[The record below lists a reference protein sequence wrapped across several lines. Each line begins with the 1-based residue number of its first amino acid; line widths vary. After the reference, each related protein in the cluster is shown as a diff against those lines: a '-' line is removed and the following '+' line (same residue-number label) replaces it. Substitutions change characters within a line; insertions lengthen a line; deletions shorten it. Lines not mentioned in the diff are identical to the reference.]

1 MTDLPMLPALPPEVF
16 RAPPAVYAVGRNY
29 CITLIPATRCVV
41 WCRVGGNTYYDDFNG
56 VFRSERLVH
65 QVYVPAD
72 ELEKAERYTVGY
84 RCFAERLSDWNKP
97 TAEGEVTVEFRPV
110 KSEGPRFFLISDVHG
125 RMESG
130 IAAARAFGKMDF
142 LIVNGD
148 MHGNCVT
155 CESLL
160 TDHFIAAALTRGEI
174 PAVFLRGNHDMRGP
188 WPERVE
194 ECIPLDGGK
203 TYFTFRLGPV
213 WGVAL
218 DCGEIRAD
226 EHEKHGGVV
235 CCHAMRLR
243 ETQWLRELAGR
254 GAEEFDAPGV
264 KYRLA
269 VSHVDFTDVLPPP
282 FDIEEELYGQWTGL
296 LREYIRPDCLLFGHQ
311 HKNYVTLPGSAR
323 DRFGQS
329 APAIV
334 TGVPSKN
341 DPVDYSAAGIAL
353 SREFIDADY
362 IDQTGRILQRVRIPR
377 PVYRS

>member
-1 MTDLPMLPALPPEVF
+1 MTISGPASPALPPDVF
-16 RAPPAVYAVGRNY
+16 RAPPAVYAVGGNY
-29 CITLIPATRCVV
+29 CVTLIPAARCVV
-41 WCRVGGNTYYDDFNG
+41 WCRVGENTYYDDFNG
-56 VFRSERLVH
+56 VFRSERLLH
-65 QVYVPAD
+65 QVYVPAE
-72 ELEKAERYTVGY
+72 ELEKAESYTVGY

-97 TAEGEVTVEFRPV
+97 TAEGEVTFRFRPV
-110 KSEGPRFFLISDVHG
+110 RAENPRFYLISDVHG
-125 RMESG
+125 RKGSG
-130 IAAARAFGKMDF
+130 IAAAQAFGKIDF

-148 MHGNCVT
+148 MHGNCMT
-155 CESLL
+155 LESLL
-160 TDHFIAAALTRGEI
+160 MDHFIAAALTGGEI

-188 WPERVE
+188 WPERAE

-218 DCGEIRAD
+218 DCGEIRVD

-243 ETQWLRELAGR
+243 ETQWLRELTAR

-269 VSHVDFTDVLPPP
+269 VSHVNFTDVLLPP
-282 FDIEEELYGQWTGL
+282 FDIEEELYGQWAGL
-296 LREYIRPDCLLFGHQ
+296 LREHIRPDCLLFGHQ
-311 HKNYVTLPGSAR
+311 HKNHVTLPGSPR

-334 TGVPSKN
+334 AGVPSKT
-341 DPVDYSAAGIAL
+341 DPLAFSGAGITL
-353 SREFIDADY
+353 SPEFIDADY
-362 IDQTGRILQRVRIPR
+362 TDHTGRSIQRVRIPR
-377 PVYRS
+377 PVY